1 MQAGFLIACVNNLL
15 GSQLIFYLYDKF
27 IRNILPEISGFK
39 IIDEAQVAKLNADT
53 LVVVASRDYFDEIYA
68 EAKNLGFNDIR

>member
-1 MQAGFLIACVNNLL
+1 MIACVNNLL
-15 GSQLIFYLYDKF
+15 GSQLIYLYDKF

-53 LVVVASRDYFDEIYA
+53 LVVVASRDYFNEIYA
-68 EAKNLGFNDIR
+68 EAKNLGFNDIRPFGGF